1 MSLWVCMRVGLV
13 ILDGWGC
20 NDAPQRDAVA
30 TAATPTMDRLTRA
43 GYATELAVSG
53 RRVGLP
59 TGQMGNSEVG
69 HLTIGAG
76 RVLTQA
82 ATQIGDAIA
91 AGTFASTDAFQAAF
105 DAVRDGGRV
114 HIVGLASDGGVHAD
128 VRHMRALIDA
138 ADAAGV
144 EAVTHAITDGRDT
157 DPHGGVEYVAE
168 LAAHAERVGTGGVA
182 TVVGRYLAMDRDR
195 NWDRTTAAVAALTQ
209 RDAAPHTAAS
219 AAAAVQAAYDRGES
233 DEFIAPTQVAD
244 RPRIRAGDAVIC
256 ANFRPDRMRQL
267 VRMLCDID
275 PVWDGSYAPPDLT
288 VVTMTRYDARFDLP
302 VAFTADRPAT
312 PLGAALAAAGRTQFR
327 CAESEKYA
335 HVTYFLNGGREDA
348 VDGETRTIVDSP
360 DVPTYDAMPAM
371 AADAVTDVTVDAIAA
386 DDPDVVVVNYANPDM
401 VGHTGDFDAAVAAV
415 EAVDAELARLVAAMQ
430 AAGAAVCVTA
440 DHGNAD
446 EMGPPDRPHTA
457 HTTNRVPFVF
467 LPPPG
472 DGRPYVLRADRS
484 LPDIAPTVLRCA
496 AVPVPQTMTGTP
508 IVTPVSDIDAGG

>member
-1 MSLWVCMRVGLV
+1 MWLWVCMRVGLV

-30 TAATPTMDRLTRA
+30 AADTPTMDRLARA

-59 TGQMGNSEVG
+59 AGQMGNSEVG

-82 ATQIGDAIA
+82 STKIRDAID
-91 AGTFASTDAFQAAF
+91 AGTFATTDAFQTAF

-114 HIVGLASDGGVHAD
+114 HIIGLASDGGVHAELA
-128 VRHMRALIDA
+128 HICALIDA
-138 ADAAGV
+138 AAAAGV

-157 DPHGGVEYVAE
+157 DPHGGVDYVAE
-168 LAAHAERVGTGGVA
+168 LAAHADAVGTGRVA
-182 TVVGRYLAMDRDR
+182 TVVGRSLAMDRDH
-195 NWDRTTAAVAALTQ
+195 NWERTTAAVAALTAE
-209 RDAAPHTAAS
+209 DAAPHTAAS

-233 DEFIAPTQVAD
+233 DEFIAPTQVAG

-275 PVWDGSYAPPDLT
+275 PAWDGSYAPAELT

-335 HVTYFLNGGREDA
+335 HVTYFLNGGREA
-348 VDGETRTIVDSP
+348 PFDGETRTIVDSP
-360 DVPTYDAMPAM
+360 DVPTYDAAPAM
-371 AADAVTDVTVDAIAA
+371 AAAAVTDVTVEAIAA

-401 VGHTGDFDAAVAAV
+401 VGHTGDLAATVAAV
-415 EAVDAELARLVAAMQ
+415 EAVDVALDRLVAAMQ
-430 AAGAAVCVTA
+430 AAGAVVCITA

-446 EMGPPDRPHTA
+446 EMGPSTRPHTA
-457 HTTNRVPFVF
+457 HTTNRVPFVY
-467 LPPPG
+467 LPAAG
-472 DGRPYVLRADRS
+472 DDRPHVLRADRS
-484 LPDIAPTVLRCA
+484 LCDIAPTVLRCA
-496 AVPVPQTMTGTP
+496 DVAVPETMTGTP
-508 IVTPVSDIDAGG
+508 IAVPGADAH